1 MKNKIELTRHFLPSD
16 FSITNWE
23 TIHPYFDA
31 LLTREIKSVKELE
44 AWLRDKS
51 ELDAFLEEDM
61 AWRYIKMNIDT
72 RDPHL
77 QERFNFFVQEINP
90 RIAPINNQLERKF
103 LASRYL
109 KDLDNKKYFILIRG
123 IQKSVELFRDKNIP
137 ILTRLEQKS
146 QEFGSISAAMSV
158 EINGEKMTL
167 QRAAKL
173 FEETDRSLRQ
183 EAFEKISTRR
193 LQDKEKLDQLYS
205 DLIQDRNE
213 VAKNADYNNYR
224 DYMFDALGRFD
235 YSPQDCFDFHESIE
249 KVIMPTIEKLDLE
262 RKKLLGLTKLNPW
275 DKSVDP
281 TGKAPLNPFR
291 DASELIKKS
300 IEVFNRLDPY
310 FGNCLNKMERLG
322 YLDLESKEGK
332 APGGFN
338 YPLYESG
345 IPFIYMNSVGTFRD
359 MVTMMHEG
367 GHAIHSFLMADLELV
382 DFQNTPSEVAELAS
396 MSMELMSMDHWDV
409 FFKNEDDL
417 IRAKK
422 EQLIGVLTT
431 LPWVATIDEFQ
442 HWVYENPT
450 HSVEERTSNW
460 IRINSKFSSTITDW
474 SGWEDARNNA
484 WQRQLHLYE
493 VPFYYIE
500 YGMAQLGA
508 IAVWRNYRTNPKKG
522 LEQYQAALK
531 LGYTKSIGE
540 IYEAAGIKFDFSKEY
555 VKELIEFVINELES
569 LDK

>member
-1 MKNKIELTRHFLPSD
+1 MKNTNDLTRRFLPND
-16 FSITNWE
+16 FSISNWDS
-23 TIHPYFDA
+23 ISPYFEE
-31 LLTREIKSVKELE
+31 LLSRELNSLQDLE
-44 AWLRDKS
+44 SWLKDKS

-90 RIAPINNQLERKF
+90 RIAPINNQLERKL
-103 LASRYL
+103 LASKHRNE
-109 KDLDNKKYFILIRG
+109 LDHSKYFILIRG
-123 IQKSVELFRDKNIP
+123 IQKSVELFREKNIP

-146 QEFGSISAAMSV
+146 QEFGAISAAMSV
-158 EINGEKMTL
+158 VIEGQKMTL

-183 EAFEKISTRR
+183 KAFEKISTRR
-193 LQDKEKLDQLYS
+193 LQDKDRLNQLYS
-205 DLIQDRNE
+205 ELIKDRNQ
-213 VAKNADYNNYR
+213 VAINADYSNYR

-249 KVIMPTIEKLDLE
+249 KVVMPYIIDIDIE
-262 RKKLLGLTKLNPW
+262 RKKQLGLSELRPW
-275 DKSVDP
+275 DKSVDL
-281 TGKAPLNPFR
+281 TGKAPLIPFK
-291 DASELIKKS
+291 DSVELVKKS
-300 IEVFNRLDPY
+300 IEVFDQLDPF
-310 FGNCLNKMERLG
+310 FGDCLKTMDQLG

-345 IPFIYMNSVGTFRD
+345 IPFIYMNAVGTFRD

-367 GHAIHSFLMADLELV
+367 GHAIHSFLMAKLELV

-409 FFKNEDDL
+409 FFENQEDL
-417 IRAKK
+417 NRAKK

-450 HSVEERTSNW
+450 HSIDERTENW
-460 IRINSKFSSTITDW
+460 NRINAKFSSPITDW
-474 SGWEDARNNA
+474 TGWEEARNNA

-555 VKELIEFVINELES
+555 VKELIEFVINELKS
-569 LDK
+569 ID

>member
-1 MKNKIELTRHFLPSD
+1 MKNTNDLTRRFLPND
-16 FSITNWE
+16 FSISNWDS
-23 TIHPYFDA
+23 ISPYFEE
-31 LLTREIKSVKELE
+31 LLSRELNSLQDLE
-44 AWLRDKS
+44 SWLKDKS

-90 RIAPINNQLERKF
+90 RIAPINNQLERKL
-103 LASRYL
+103 LASKHRNE
-109 KDLDNKKYFILIRG
+109 LDHSKYFILIRG
-123 IQKSVELFRDKNIP
+123 IQKSVELFREKNIP

-146 QEFGSISAAMSV
+146 QEFGAISAAMSV
-158 EINGEKMTL
+158 EIEGQKMTL

-183 EAFEKISTRR
+183 KAFEKISTRR
-193 LQDKEKLDQLYS
+193 LQDKDRLNQLYS
-205 DLIQDRNE
+205 ELIKDRNQ
-213 VAKNADYNNYR
+213 VAINADYSNYR

-249 KVIMPTIEKLDLE
+249 KVVMPYIIDIDIE
-262 RKKLLGLTKLNPW
+262 RKKQLGLSELRPW
-275 DKSVDP
+275 DKSVDL
-281 TGKAPLNPFR
+281 TGKAPLIPFK
-291 DASELIKKS
+291 DSVELVKKS
-300 IEVFNRLDPY
+300 IEVFEQLDPF
-310 FGNCLNKMERLG
+310 FGDCLKTMDQLG

-345 IPFIYMNSVGTFRD
+345 IPFIYMNAVGTFRD

-367 GHAIHSFLMADLELV
+367 GHAIHSFLMAQLELV

-409 FFKNEDDL
+409 FFENQEDL
-417 IRAKK
+417 NRAKK

-450 HSVEERTSNW
+450 HSIDERTENW
-460 IRINSKFSSTITDW
+460 NRINAKFSSPITDW
-474 SGWEDARNNA
+474 TGWEEARNNA

-555 VKELIEFVINELES
+555 VKELIEFVINELKS
-569 LDK
+569 ID

>member
-1 MKNKIELTRHFLPSD
+1 MKNTNDLTRRFLPND
-16 FSITNWE
+16 FSISNWDS
-23 TIHPYFDA
+23 ISPYFEE
-31 LLTREIKSVKELE
+31 LLSRELNSLQDLE
-44 AWLRDKS
+44 SWLKDKS

-90 RIAPINNQLERKF
+90 RIAPINNQLERKL
-103 LASRYL
+103 LASKHRNE
-109 KDLDNKKYFILIRG
+109 LDHSKYFILIRG
-123 IQKSVELFRDKNIP
+123 IQKSVELFREKNIP

-146 QEFGSISAAMSV
+146 QEFGAISAAMSV
-158 EINGEKMTL
+158 EIEGQKMTL

-183 EAFEKISTRR
+183 KAFEKISTRR
-193 LQDKEKLDQLYS
+193 LQDKDRLNQLYS
-205 DLIQDRNE
+205 ELIKDRNQ
-213 VAKNADYNNYR
+213 VAINADYSNYR

-249 KVIMPTIEKLDLE
+249 KVVMPYIIDIDIE
-262 RKKLLGLTKLNPW
+262 RKKQLGLSELRPW
-275 DKSVDP
+275 DKSVDL
-281 TGKAPLNPFR
+281 TGKAPLIPFK
-291 DASELIKKS
+291 DSVELVKKS
-300 IEVFNRLDPY
+300 IEVFDQLDPF
-310 FGNCLNKMERLG
+310 FGDCLKTMDQLG

-345 IPFIYMNSVGTFRD
+345 IPFIYMNAVGTFRD

-367 GHAIHSFLMADLELV
+367 GHAIHSFLMAKLELV

-409 FFKNEDDL
+409 FFENQEDL
-417 IRAKK
+417 NRAKK

-450 HSVEERTSNW
+450 HSIDERTENW
-460 IRINSKFSSTITDW
+460 NRINAKFSSPITDW
-474 SGWEDARNNA
+474 TGWEEARNNA

-555 VKELIEFVINELES
+555 VKELIEFVINELKS
-569 LDK
+569 ID

>member
-1 MKNKIELTRHFLPSD
+1 MKNTNDLTRRFLPND
-16 FSITNWE
+16 FSISNWDS
-23 TIHPYFDA
+23 ISPYFEE
-31 LLTREIKSVKELE
+31 LLSRELNSLQDIES
-44 AWLRDKS
+44 WLKDKS

-77 QERFNFFVQEINP
+77 QERFIFFVQEINP
-90 RIAPINNQLERKF
+90 RIAPINNQLERKL
-103 LASRYL
+103 LASKHRNE
-109 KDLDNKKYFILIRG
+109 LDHSKYFILIRG
-123 IQKSVELFRDKNIP
+123 IQKSVELFREKNIP

-146 QEFGSISAAMSV
+146 QEFGAISAAMSV
-158 EINGEKMTL
+158 VIEGQKMTL

-183 EAFEKISTRR
+183 KAFEKISTRR
-193 LQDKEKLDQLYS
+193 LQDKDRLNQLYS
-205 DLIQDRNE
+205 ELIKDRNQ
-213 VAKNADYNNYR
+213 VAINADYSNYR

-249 KVIMPTIEKLDLE
+249 KVVMPYIIDIDIE
-262 RKKLLGLTKLNPW
+262 RKKQLGLSELRPW
-275 DKSVDP
+275 DKSVDL
-281 TGKAPLNPFR
+281 TGKAPLIPFK
-291 DASELIKKS
+291 DSVELVKKS
-300 IEVFNRLDPY
+300 IEVFDQLDPF
-310 FGNCLNKMERLG
+310 FGDCLKTMDQLG

-345 IPFIYMNSVGTFRD
+345 IPFIYMNAVGTFRD

-367 GHAIHSFLMADLELV
+367 GHAIHSFLMAKLELV

-409 FFKNEDDL
+409 FFENQEDL
-417 IRAKK
+417 NRAKK

-450 HSVEERTSNW
+450 HSIDERTENW
-460 IRINSKFSSTITDW
+460 NRINAKFSSPITDW
-474 SGWEDARNNA
+474 TGWEEARNNA

-555 VKELIEFVINELES
+555 VKELIEFVINELKS
-569 LDK
+569 ID